1 MTLTLE
7 IPPETEAAL
16 QEKAQRRGLSLDAYL
31 LDLAKRDAST
41 KETASSRLA
50 AVRAIGSY
58 DTRRAAGLPPL
69 SDAEISRESIYG
81 ERGL

>member
-16 QEKAQRRGLSLDAYL
+16 KDKAMRRGLSLDAYL
-31 LDLAKRDAST
+31 LDLAARDTSVQDLPT
-41 KETASSRLA
+41 TRLA

-69 SDAEISRESIYG
+69 SDADISRESIYG
-81 ERGL
+81 VRGL